1 MNCMDY
7 ECPYRTLYGYCS
19 ITACVKPIKTNTV
32 VLNNVDDKQVLIFPH
47 TIGDITFYSKGQL
60 IDWVITQQRW
70 NKDANFGMGN
80 GC

>member
-1 MNCMDY
+1 MCNDY
-7 ECPYRTLYGYCS
+7 KCPYRTHYGYCS
-19 ITACVKPIKTNTV
+19 ITACVKHITSQTII
-32 VLNNVDDKQVLIFPH
+32 LDNVNDKQVLIFPY

-70 NKDANFGMGN
+70 NKDDNFGVGN